1 MSSLLALLAQQTPN
15 LQTRK
20 GLILLGLQNDFLSP
34 DGKLPVSPRSG
45 YLERLKELIPAFRE
59 FGDVI
64 WVRSEFEANRSANA
78 EDDNSDAVIAGP
90 LVQESLEA
98 GAGTKRKAFQDSSVP
113 AKKAKAVESIED
125 DPELFL
131 TRTAS
136 REPCCV
142 KGSWGA
148 EYPDDIKAL
157 MNEKDVK
164 VTKTYYSGFGSTSLL
179 LTLRSKLITE
189 LFVCGCNTNLSV
201 FATAMDAARY
211 GIQITLIED
220 CLGYRRRE
228 RHDEAIRQLVDIME
242 ADVISCNKVVD
253 ILKNPP
259 TQDDYDDDNDND
271 DDDDDSD
278 EENNSS
284 NEAHRP
290 TAPGNDDMAA
300 DSEDEEEFVPDVR
313 TTLAQAYEKLALR
326 DQNSPREAALAPR
339 RPPAAEDRGV
349 ARSQP
354 ATAVRRSGATDQQP
368 KRQSSTSSRRPNRTQ
383 PKASRTAGD
392 SSLGATLTRGLEAE
406 RVALR
411 ESAARKKH
419 VAERPWLQVMNSSST
434 THSKAA
440 QDLTPKC
447 SHPGLAALSSVGK
460 LDQKTVDEYE
470 RAMHEARSKNATRE
484 QKSKPLFGEEK
495 ELESAGS
502 HILFDVLPEEHAGN
516 IFDTLHSEVHW
527 QRMHHQTGEVPRLV
541 CCQGDIAE
549 DGSRPVYRHPSD
561 HTLPLHPWTPA
572 VDSVRRAAERAVG
585 HPLNHALI
593 QLYRG
598 GVDYISEH
606 SDKTLD
612 IEKGSKIVNVSF
624 GAQRTMRLRSKRG
637 HKASQPVPPSK
648 SSKTTQPS
656 RTTHRVPMPHNS
668 MITMSLETNAEFL
681 HGINPD
687 KRPPVEFTDV
697 EKAYDGHRIS
707 LTFRHISTFLSKDE
721 KLIWGQGATGKV
733 KDDAQP
739 VINGN
744 PEESEKLVRAFGAEN
759 QASSIDWHAVYGE
772 GSDVLHLKR

>member
-45 YLERLKELIPAFRE
+45 YLERLKELVPAFRE

-78 EDDNSDAVIAGP
+78 EDDNSDAVIAGS
-90 LVQESLEA
+90 LVQEPLQA
-98 GAGTKRKAFQDSSVP
+98 GTGTKRKASQDSSVP
-113 AKKAKAVESIED
+113 VKKAKAVGSVED

-157 MNEKDVK
+157 MDEKDVK

-228 RHDEAIRQLVDIME
+228 RRDEAIRQLVDIME
-242 ADVISCNKVVD
+242 AEVISSDKVVD
-253 ILKNPP
+253 ILKDPP
-259 TQDDYDDDNDND
+259 TQDHYDDEDED
-271 DDDDDSD
+271 DECD
-278 EENNSS
+278 EEDDFS

-290 TAPGNDDMAA
+290 TAPENDDMAA
-300 DSEDEEEFVPDVR
+300 DSEVEEEEFVPDVR
-313 TTLAQAYEKLALR
+313 TTLAKAYEKLALR
-326 DQNSPREAALAPR
+326 DQNSPREAALAPQ
-339 RPPAAEDRGV
+339 RPPAAQDRGL
-349 ARSQP
+349 ASSQP

-368 KRQSSTSSRRPNRTQ
+368 KRQSSTSSRRPNRNQ
-383 PKASRTAGD
+383 PKASRTTGD

-406 RVALR
+406 RIALR
-411 ESAARKKH
+411 ESAARKNH
-419 VAERPWLQVMNSSST
+419 GAERPWLRVMNGSSA
-434 THSKAA
+434 THSKAP
-440 QDLTPKC
+440 QDLMPRS

-470 RAMHEARSKNATRE
+470 RAMHEARSQNETWR
-484 QKSKPLFGEEK
+484 QSSKPLFGEEK

-502 HILFDVLPEEHAGN
+502 QILFDLLPEEHAGN
-516 IFDTLHSEVHW
+516 IFDTLHSEVQW

-541 CCQGDIAE
+541 CCQGNIAE

-561 HTLPLHPWTPA
+561 HTLPLHPWTSA

-624 GAQRTMRLRSKRG
+624 GAQRTMRLRTKRG
-637 HKASQPVPPSK
+637 HKASQPMPPSK

-656 RTTHRVPMPHNS
+656 RTTYRVPMPHNS

-687 KRPPVEFTDV
+687 KRPPVEFTDA
-697 EKAYDGHRIS
+697 EKAYSGHRIS

-721 KLIWGQGATGKV
+721 KLIWGQGATGKI

-739 VINGN
+739 VVNGD
-744 PEESEKLVRAFGAEN
+744 PAESEKLVRAFGAEN

-772 GSDVLHLKR
+772 GSDVLHLK

>member
-90 LVQESLEA
+90 LVQESLKA
-98 GAGTKRKAFQDSSVP
+98 GAGTKRKAFQNSSVP

-157 MNEKDVK
+157 MDEKDVK

-220 CLGYRRRE
+220 CLGYRR
-228 RHDEAIRQLVDIME
+228 H
-242 ADVISCNKVVD
+242 
-253 ILKNPP
+253 
-259 TQDDYDDDNDND
+259 
-271 DDDDDSD
+271 
-278 EENNSS
+278 
-284 NEAHRP
+284 
-290 TAPGNDDMAA
+290 
-300 DSEDEEEFVPDVR
+300 SEDEEEFVPDVR

-339 RPPAAEDRGV
+339 RPPATEDRGV

-368 KRQSSTSSRRPNRTQ
+368 KRQSSTSSRRPNRNQ

-434 THSKAA
+434 THSKAV
-440 QDLTPKC
+440 QDLRPRC

-484 QKSKPLFGEEK
+484 QSSKPLFGEEK

-516 IFDTLHSEVHW
+516 IFDILHSEVHW

-561 HTLPLHPWTPA
+561 HTMPLHPWTPA

-598 GVDYISEH
+598 RVDYISEH

-637 HKASQPVPPSK
+637 HKASQPVPPSN

-656 RTTHRVPMPHNS
+656 RTTYRVPMPHNS

-687 KRPPVEFTDV
+687 KRPPVEFTDA

-707 LTFRHISTFLSKDE
+707 LTFRQISTFLSKDE

-759 QASSIDWHAVYGE
+759 QASSIDWHAVYDE